1 MTKFTFSCQTLSFL
15 EIIKLLGL
23 TGDREMEQKSSNDE
37 PKVRKKRGLF
47 YCFKKEN
54 YQQL

>member
-1 MTKFTFSCQTLSFL
+1 
-15 EIIKLLGL
+15 
-23 TGDREMEQKSSNDE
+23 MEQKSSNDE

-54 YQQL
+54 YQQLWAENSVNV